1 MQDVIHQT
9 NNQSITA
16 DTRALVEVFAT
27 FARQGDLVEI
37 LAEARRIVTAK
48 LQDDPSSSAAV
59 ETLDLKKLTNVP
71 TKVGTIRVAVIREGF
86 DGGFERHS
94 NSTQV
99 LFSLDGTGETH
110 VQTDRGW
117 RVDRYGKGSSLE
129 DRWHVV
135 PQAVW
140 HKSAAPGPGNWTVVA
155 FHTAREVQDEFV
167 DERRS

>member
-1 MQDVIHQT
+1 MIHQT
-9 NNQSITA
+9 SNQSITA
-16 DTRALVEVFAT
+16 ATRELVEVLAT
-27 FARQGDLVEI
+27 FAKREEVNVALT
-37 LAEARRIVTAK
+37 EAHHAATEK
-48 LQDDPSSSAAV
+48 LQADPRSSAAV
-59 ETLDLKKLTNVP
+59 ETLDLELFSDVP
-71 TKVGTIRVAVIREGF
+71 MEIGTIRVAVIREGF

-99 LFSLDGTGETH
+99 LFSLEGTGETH

-117 RVDRYGKGSSLE
+117 RVDRYGNGPALE

-167 DERRS
+167 DERPS